1 MHSPSDHLHHI
12 ATFVRVAEARG
23 FTAAARRLGI
33 STAAVSKSVA
43 RLENQLGVKLFNRTT
58 RSISLTDDGE
68 MFYRR
73 CRDILSDLESAE
85 AAVTR
90 SSVSPRGKLRVHSP
104 IGLGRRI
111 VIPSLRG
118 LTQRYPDLSVDVDLS
133 DRYPDLAEEG
143 IDAALRL
150 GVPADSRLIA
160 RPLARGT
167 FVTCASPAY
176 LAARGTPG
184 TPMELDGHSC
194 LAYVVPQ
201 TGRYHE
207 WEFMVQG
214 KRFVHTPTGTLNVNN
229 AEALLD
235 AAIDG
240 AGIARVAGFVAAPA
254 ILDGRLRV
262 VLAEYVAPGPVIHLV
277 YLQNRHLSPRVRVFG
292 DLMAQVLPP
301 TPAWEAALGL
311 ALTPFHRTDEPARVQ

>member
-1 MHSPSDHLHHI
+1 MHTPSDHLHHI
-12 ATFVRVAEARG
+12 ATFVRVAEAHG

-43 RLENQLGVKLFNRTT
+43 RLENLLGVKLLNRTT

-90 SSVSPRGKLRVHSP
+90 ASVSPRGKLRVHSP

-111 VIPSLRG
+111 VMPSLAA
-118 LTQRYPDLSVDVDLS
+118 LTQRYPDLSIDVDLS
-133 DRYPDLAEEG
+133 DRIPDLAEEG
-143 IDAALRL
+143 IDAALRV
-150 GVPADSRLIA
+150 GAPADSRLIA
-160 RPLARGT
+160 RPLARST
-167 FVTCASPAY
+167 FVTCASPSY
-176 LAARGTPG
+176 LAARGTPLI
-184 TPMELDGHSC
+184 PADLDSHNC

-207 WEFMVQG
+207 WEFMHQG
-214 KRFVHTPTGTLNVNN
+214 QRCVHTPAGTLNVNN

-235 AAIDG
+235 AVIDG
-240 AGIARVAGFVAAPA
+240 AGIARVAGFLAAPA
-254 ILDGRLRV
+254 VRDGSLQL
-262 VLAEYVAPGPVIHLV
+262 VLADCVAPGPVIHLV
-277 YLQNRHLSPRVRVFG
+277 YLQNRHLSPRVRVFA
-292 DLMAQVLPP
+292 DMMAQVLPS

-311 ALTPFHRTDEPARVQ
+311 ASRAA

>member
-1 MHSPSDHLHHI
+1 MLSSSEHLHHI

-43 RLENQLGVKLFNRTT
+43 RLENRLGVKLFNRTT

-90 SSVSPRGKLRVHSP
+90 ASVSPRGKLRVHSP
-104 IGLGRRI
+104 IGLGRHI
-111 VIPSLRG
+111 VMPSLSA
-118 LTQRYPDLSVDVDLS
+118 LTQRYPDLTIDVDLS
-133 DRYPDLAEEG
+133 DRTPDLAEEG
-143 IDAALRL
+143 IDAALRV
-150 GVPADSRLIA
+150 GAPADSRLIA
-160 RPLARGT
+160 RPLARST

-176 LAARGTPG
+176 LAARGAPRTPAD
-184 TPMELDGHSC
+184 LNGHNC

-207 WEFMVQG
+207 WEFMHEGRRCVY
-214 KRFVHTPTGTLNVNN
+214 TPAGTLNVNN

-235 AAIDG
+235 AVIDG
-240 AGIARVAGFVAAPA
+240 AGIARVASFVAARA
-254 ILDGRLRV
+254 VLDGRLQL
-262 VLAEYVAPGPVIHLV
+262 VLADCVAPGPVIHLV
-277 YLQNRHLSPRVRVFG
+277 YLQNRHLSPRVRVFA
-292 DLMAQVLPP
+292 DMMAQVIPTEPP
-301 TPAWEAALGL
+301 WETVLGL
-311 ALTPFHRTDEPARVQ
+311 APAG